1 MNLSDKHRKSSESR
15 IRGDNSYKGK
25 SSANIPPFGRI
36 LRNKPVIQY
45 FKEPLPDSDI
55 DETLPWRGYQPK
67 IRTGNDSIT
76 IETPDRTIQDS
87 LQRGKEDESTKT
99 PDPCPTGTY
108 NNPYVVDDGS
118 PQPAD
123 HSSPANHS
131 SPAKR
136 PENSN
141 PPQAVEV
148 PGSAKS
154 PEISKPTQAV
164 DVPRPDKRPKRSKPQ
179 AVDVPRPTKHP
190 KRSNPP
196 QPVDILQT
204 ANLQPVSNA
213 QSSSPAVLSEP
224 NEVLKRNLLAMN
236 NWILAVNN
244 WIISEGLEV
253 GNQSNENE

>member
-15 IRGDNSYKGK
+15 IRGDHLYKGK

-45 FKEPLPDSDI
+45 FKEPLPNSDI
-55 DETLPWRGYQPK
+55 DETLPWRGYQPQ
-67 IRTGNDSIT
+67 IRSGNDSIT
-76 IETPDRTIQDS
+76 IETPDRSIQDS
-87 LQRGKEDESTKT
+87 LQRGKEDESTKI

-108 NNPYVVDDGS
+108 NNPFVVDDGS

-136 PENSN
+136 PENLN
-141 PPQAVEV
+141 PPQAC
-148 PGSAKS
+148 PAKR
-154 PEISKPTQAV
+154 PKRSKTQAV
-164 DVPRPDKRPKRSKPQ
+164 DVPRPDK
-179 AVDVPRPTKHP
+179 HP
-190 KRSNPP
+190 KHSNPP
-196 QPVDILQT
+196 QPVDVLQT
-204 ANLQPVSNA
+204 VNLQPANLQPVSNA
-213 QSSSPAVLSEP
+213 QSSSPTGLSEP

-253 GNQSNENE
+253 GNQLNENE